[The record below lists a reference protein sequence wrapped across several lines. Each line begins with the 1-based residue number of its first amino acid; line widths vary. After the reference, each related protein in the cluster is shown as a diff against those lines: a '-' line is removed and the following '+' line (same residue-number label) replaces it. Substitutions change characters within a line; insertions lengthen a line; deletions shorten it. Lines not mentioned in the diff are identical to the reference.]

1 MTLFR
6 FQAVL
11 ASKLAPTWVPKTGPK
26 PTQNLT
32 NRLQISTS
40 LQDAPKM
47 APKLEKH
54 PKICKNLQKWC
65 QHGRIMGPKFYQN
78 PCQKR
83 LQGELSWRQSLRR
96 HISQILLELSKL
108 LQCWIEEETPEIHSA
123 SQDIEFAR
131 WRNSRR
137 LLVYI
142 YIYIYIYSYRSM

>member
-1 MTLFR
+1 MTFFR

-54 PKICKNLQKWC
+54 PKICKNLQKWY

-108 LQCWIEEETPEIHSA
+108 LQCWIEEETPEITFRITKTLNFRGGGTA
-123 SQDIEFAR
+123 AGFLDI
-131 WRNSRR
+131 
-137 LLVYI
+137 V
-142 YIYIYIYSYRSM
+142 

>member
-1 MTLFR
+1 MTFFR

-54 PKICKNLQKWC
+54 PIICQNLQKWY
-65 QHGRIMGPKFYQN
+65 QHGRIMGPRFSQN
-78 PCQKR
+78 PCLKR
-83 LQGELSWRQSLRR
+83 LQGEIFW
-96 HISQILLELSKL
+96 EL
-108 LQCWIEEETPEIHSA
+108 
-123 SQDIEFAR
+123 
-131 WRNSRR
+131 
-137 LLVYI
+137 
-142 YIYIYIYSYRSM
+142 